1 MGPAVTAAAATAG
14 RPEGTVPCPPLASR
28 GNTGGAAAVAT
39 AGGAKAGE
47 CHTPGIQ

>member
-1 MGPAVTAAAATAG
+1 MGPALTAAAANPRQAG
-14 RPEGTVPCPPLASR
+14 RHRPLPTSGHR
-28 GNTGGAAAVAT
+28 GDAGGAAAVAT